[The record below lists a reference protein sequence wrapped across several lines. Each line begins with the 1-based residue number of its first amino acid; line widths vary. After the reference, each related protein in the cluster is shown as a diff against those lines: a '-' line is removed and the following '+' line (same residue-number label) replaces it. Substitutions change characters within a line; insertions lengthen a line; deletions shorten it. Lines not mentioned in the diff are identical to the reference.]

1 MGSHVRFIKLIS
13 IFLIFSNYLFGSIL
27 FEKESIVITDIDLI
41 TYQNFNIDS
50 NNKKNNNYQLIK
62 EIYLIKKTINKLK
75 KNNPLFIEAVDNAIN
90 ANSKSIEDFNLD
102 LVRYTYI
109 RNDFIKDYYQNKL
122 ILEDL
127 TEAIKNTTNI
137 RIPLSDNRCNT
148 ISLMLDIKDIKN
160 FDSTYFKKIKNP
172 NSEFNYELN
181 SKKYEMCINQ
191 SIILNIEYELV
202 KVISK
207 KTENNFKN
215 FIYEK

>member
-1 MGSHVRFIKLIS
+1 MGSLVRFIQLVS
-13 IFLIFSNYLFGSIL
+13 IILIFSNYLFGSIL
-27 FEKESIVITDIDLI
+27 FEKENIVITDIDLI
-41 TYQNFNIDS
+41 TYQDFNIDS

-102 LVRYTYI
+102 LIRYTYI

-137 RIPLSDNRCNT
+137 IIPLF
-148 ISLMLDIKDIKN
+148 IKIT
-160 FDSTYFKKIKNP
+160 F
-172 NSEFNYELN
+172 
-181 SKKYEMCINQ
+181 
-191 SIILNIEYELV
+191 
-202 KVISK
+202 
-207 KTENNFKN
+207 
-215 FIYEK
+215 

>member
-1 MGSHVRFIKLIS
+1 MGSLVRFIQLVS
-13 IFLIFSNYLFGSIL
+13 IILIFSNYLFGSIL
-27 FEKESIVITDIDLI
+27 FEKENIVITDIDLI
-41 TYQNFNIDS
+41 TYQDFNIDS

-90 ANSKSIEDFNLD
+90 ANSKSIEDFYLD

-127 TEAIKNTTNI
+127 TEAIKNTTNM

-148 ISLMLDIKDIKN
+148 ISLILDIKDIKN

-172 NSEFNYELN
+172 NSEFDYELN
-181 SKKYEMCINQ
+181 SKKYEICLNQ
-191 SIILNIEYELV
+191 SIIVNIEYELV

>member
-1 MGSHVRFIKLIS
+1 M
-13 IFLIFSNYLFGSIL
+13 
-27 FEKESIVITDIDLI
+27 
-41 TYQNFNIDS
+41 
-50 NNKKNNNYQLIK
+50 
-62 EIYLIKKTINKLK
+62 
-75 KNNPLFIEAVDNAIN
+75 DNAIN

>member
-1 MGSHVRFIKLIS
+1 MGSLVRFIQLVS
-13 IFLIFSNYLFGSIL
+13 IILIFSNYLFGSIL
-27 FEKESIVITDIDLI
+27 FEKENIVITDIDLI
-41 TYQNFNIDS
+41 TYQNFNIDI

-90 ANSKSIEDFNLD
+90 ANSKSIEDFYLD

-160 FDSTYFKKIKNP
+160 FGSTYFKKIKNP
-172 NSEFNYELN
+172 NSEFKYELN
-181 SKKYEMCINQ
+181 SKKYEICLNQ

>member
-1 MGSHVRFIKLIS
+1 MGSLVRFIQLVS
-13 IFLIFSNYLFGSIL
+13 IILIFSNYLFGSIL
-27 FEKESIVITDIDLI
+27 FEKENIVITDIDLI

-90 ANSKSIEDFNLD
+90 ANSKSLEDFNLD

-181 SKKYEMCINQ
+181 SKKYEICLNQ
-191 SIILNIEYELV
+191 SIIVNIEYELV

>member
-1 MGSHVRFIKLIS
+1 MEFLVRLFQVVLI
-13 IFLIFSNYLFGSIL
+13 ILINSNYLFASIL
-27 FEKESIVITDIDLI
+27 FEKENIVITDIDLI

-102 LVRYTYI
+102 LIRYTYI

-172 NSEFNYELN
+172 NSEFIYELN
-181 SKKYEMCINQ
+181 SKKYEICLNQ
-191 SIILNIEYELV
+191 SIIVNIEYELV

>member
-102 LVRYTYI
+102 LIRYTYI

-181 SKKYEMCINQ
+181 SKKYEMCLNQ
-191 SIILNIEYELV
+191 SIIVNIEYELV

>member
-1 MGSHVRFIKLIS
+1 MGSLVRFIQLVS
-13 IFLIFSNYLFGSIL
+13 IILIFSNYLFGSIL
-27 FEKESIVITDIDLI
+27 FEKENIVITDIDLI
-41 TYQNFNIDS
+41 TYQDFNIDS

-127 TEAIKNTTNI
+127 TEAIKNTTNM

-148 ISLMLDIKDIKN
+148 ISLMLNIEDIKN

-181 SKKYEMCINQ
+181 SKKYEICLNQ
-191 SIILNIEYELV
+191 SIIVNIEYELV

>member
-1 MGSHVRFIKLIS
+1 MGFLVRFIQIVLIV
-13 IFLIFSNYLFGSIL
+13 LIYSKYLFASIL
-27 FEKESIVITDIDLI
+27 FEKENIVITDIDLI

-50 NNKKNNNYQLIK
+50 NKKKTNNYQSIK

-102 LVRYTYI
+102 LIRYTFI

-172 NSEFNYELN
+172 NSEFDYELN
-181 SKKYEMCINQ
+181 SKKYEICLNQ
-191 SIILNIEYELV
+191 SIIINIEYELV

>member
-1 MGSHVRFIKLIS
+1 MGSLVKFIQLVS
-13 IFLIFSNYLFGSIL
+13 IILIFSNYLFGSIL
-27 FEKESIVITDIDLI
+27 FEKENIVITDLDLI

-148 ISLMLDIKDIKN
+148 ISFMLDIKDIKN

-181 SKKYEMCINQ
+181 SKKYEICLSQ
-191 SIILNIEYELV
+191 SIIVNIEYELV